1 MSLGPD
7 DLAQSARAPLLTGLG
22 PDDLALLLSD
32 ARAVSYPEA
41 APLFTQGDPADR
53 FFIVLAGRATLF
65 LLTET
70 GETSVI
76 ELFDPIC
83 SFAEAAILSSGRF
96 PLHCEVSAGSR
107 LVHIPAASFLR
118 RLEERPVL
126 GLTLLSGLARWR
138 GRLADEIAGLKSR
151 SPAQRLAAFL
161 LGLAPAGDGT
171 GRVRLPLSKTVLAS
185 RIGIAPESLSRALAR
200 LRAHGVEA
208 RGREVILAD
217 IAALR
222 RFSGGE
228 G

>member
-1 MSLGPD
+1 MSPD
-7 DLAQSARAPLLTGLG
+7 DLALCARAPLLMGLSG
-22 PDDLALLLSD
+22 EDLALLLD
-32 ARAVSYPEA
+32 GARVVSYPDA

-65 LLTET
+65 ILTET
-70 GETSVI
+70 GEKSVI

-83 SFAEAAILSSGRF
+83 SFAEAAILSSGLF
-96 PLHCEVSAGSR
+96 PLHCEVATGSR
-107 LVHIPAASFLR
+107 LVHIPAALFLR
-118 RLEERPVL
+118 RLEERPAL

-138 GRLADEIAGLKSR
+138 WRLADEIAGLKSR

-161 LGLAPAGDGT
+161 LGLAPAGEAE

-185 RIGIAPESLSRALAR
+185 RIGIAPESLSRALVR
-200 LRAHGVEA
+200 LRSHGVEA
-208 RGREVILAD
+208 RGREIILAD

-222 RFSGGE
+222 RFSSGE